1 MSEET
6 TTDVQELTL
15 EEAAEVK
22 GGGFWSWLFGRN
34 KGGLYAGGRMASSS
48 GRYS

>member
-15 EEAAEVK
+15 EEAAEIK
-22 GGGFWSWLFGRN
+22 GGGFWGWLFGKK
-34 KGGLYAGGRMASSS
+34 KGKNYAGGRMASSS
-48 GRYS
+48 GRLA